1 LDKQLTRVGTVFYQ
15 LDRNEEPVPVIERVM
30 GFNNMDD
37 SNEKHLAKVLM
48 SKFTPNFEQNLWEY
62 QSLEI
67 LGADY
72 HWNK

>member
-1 LDKQLTRVGTVFYQ
+1 
-15 LDRNEEPVPVIERVM
+15 
-30 GFNNMDD
+30 MDD